1 MTPPRD
7 LHLVPREE
15 PESASGVVKLPPRP
29 GDTLMVRVDL
39 RDRIDGTESAARLA
53 MQVGMRVE
61 GKVDS
66 LATKVDGID
75 VKVDDIGSR
84 TERIE
89 SALLRELPRA
99 TEMAREA
106 REESRSL
113 AEVVGKAP
121 DLAALAHASHTDL
134 TPEHIARLDSEAK
147 LGTGLHKRISEL
159 SIQLGRIDRRA
170 LVGAGIGA
178 AITTHGP
185 TLVTAA
191 ASAGWPGIAALV
203 LVVALLCLIALL
215 RSRKAT

>member
-29 GDTLMVRVDL
+29 GLSPEAVTSIL
-39 RDRIDGTESAARLA
+39 GTHSG
-53 MQVGMRVE
+53 Q
-61 GKVDS
+61 
-66 LATKVDGID
+66 
-75 VKVDDIGSR
+75 
-84 TERIE
+84 IE
-89 SALLRELPRA
+89 SLRKDFDRTAKDGVAAILGLKVAVEETNEEVVAIKVALLRELPRA

-203 LVVALLCLIALL
+203 LVVALLCLAALL